1 LSNIMKRELENEKM
15 LIRRS
20 REGDLEAFGELID
33 EYGKQLYSISFQI
46 LGNHADAEDMMQE
59 AFLKAYKNLKKF
71 KGNSRFYTWLY
82 RLTINLCINY
92 QKKNGRMIPQ
102 PPEAIASLNNER
114 EKKQN
119 SHPHQTQEICQA
131 IRTEIESLSR
141 PLRRAM
147 VLVAFQGLSH
157 REAAEI
163 EGCSEGTIS
172 WRIFKA
178 RQYLRKKLGDFLDE
192 D

>member
-1 LSNIMKRELENEKM
+1 MSNIMKRELENEKM

-33 EYGKQLYSISFQI
+33 EYGKQIYSISFQI
-46 LGNHADAEDMMQE
+46 LGNHADAEDMLQE

-92 QKKNGRMIPQ
+92 QKKNGRMIPL
-102 PPEAIASLNNER
+102 PPEAMASLNNER
-114 EKKQN
+114 GKKQN
-119 SHPHQTQEICQA
+119 SNPHQTREICQE
-131 IRTEIESLSR
+131 IRAAIESLSR
-141 PLRRAM
+141 PLRMAM
-147 VLVAFQGLSH
+147 VLVAFHGLSH

-178 RQYLRKKLGDFLDE
+178 RQYLRKKLGAFLDE